1 MTASQNSK
9 QSPVNKPGQAG
20 NTGHAGPGTNTPP
33 AYQNILVIN
42 LMHIG
47 DLMLV
52 TPVLRTLR
60 TNYPQARITMLTDKG
75 LRELVEHNAHINEC
89 LLIEKHGKDDGI
101 AGLWCF
107 IRREIRPRHFDLVIN
122 LHRNERASAIAAFS
136 GAQRIVGYAKPGFAL
151 FFDKVLQN
159 PSVAHHVGRGPG
171 QLLPPFRY
179 VPGWKHQVTAHL
191 EVLTQAVGVTQID
204 DGGLEMWL
212 PPEREAE
219 AAALW
224 AQTFQPEDRVV
235 AFNIGASWPTKRWLD
250 SSFAAC
256 ADQLIARGYHVAF
269 FGGPMDREMVDAC
282 VAQMAEKDSAQLHI
296 FTGKVNLAVLAGL
309 LRRCCLM
316 LTTDSGPMHIGV
328 AMNVPIVTMFGAS
341 PVPGF
346 YPYDAKDVL
355 IRAPEPCHPCG
366 QHTCPRAGEENLA
379 CMKRISVATVMHYV
393 DELLTRFGAQPA
405 CKLPD
410 HYGEY
415 QCRIVDADFI
425 GE

>member
-1 MTASQNSK
+1 MTA
-9 QSPVNKPGQAG
+9 GR
-20 NTGHAGPGTNTPP
+20 T
-33 AYQNILVIN
+33 YQNILVIN

-60 TNYPQARITMLTDKG
+60 TCYPQARITMLTDKG

-101 AGLWCF
+101 AGLWRF

-136 GAQRIVGYAKPGFAL
+136 GAEHIVGYSKPGFSL
-151 FFDKVLQN
+151 LFDKVMQN
-159 PSVAHHVGRGPG
+159 PSVAHHIGHGPFH
-171 QLLPPFRY
+171 LLPPFRY

-191 EVLTQAVGVTQID
+191 EVLREGVGVAQID

-219 AAALW
+219 AKALW
-224 AQTFQPEDRVV
+224 EQTFQPGDRVV

-250 SSFAAC
+250 TSFAAC
-256 ADQLIARGYHVAF
+256 ADHLIERGYHVAF

-355 IRAPEPCHPCG
+355 IRSPEPCQPCG
-366 QHTCPRAGEENLA
+366 IHECPRAGEEKLA
-379 CMKRISVATVMHYV
+379 CMKKITVQTVMRYV
-393 DELLTRFGAQPA
+393 DELLTRFGSQPA
-405 CKLPD
+405 YKLPD
-410 HYGEY
+410 HYGAY
-415 QCRIVDADFI
+415 QCRVVDADI
-425 GE
+425 E

>member
-1 MTASQNSK
+1 MQN
-9 QSPVNKPGQAG
+9 
-20 NTGHAGPGTNTPP
+20 
-33 AYQNILVIN
+33 YQNILVIN
-42 LMHIG
+42 MMHIG

-75 LRELVEHNAHINEC
+75 LRELVEENKHIDEC
-89 LLIEKHGKDDGI
+89 LLIEKHGRDNGI
-101 AGLWCF
+101 AGLWRY

-136 GAQRIVGYAKPGFAL
+136 GAKRIVGYSKPFFSL
-151 FFDKVLQN
+151 WFDKVMQN
-159 PSVAHHVGRGPG
+159 PSVAHHIGHGPWH
-171 QLLPPFRY
+171 LFPPFRY

-191 EVLTQAVGVTQID
+191 EVLQQAVGVEKID

-212 PPEREAE
+212 PVAREAE
-219 AAALW
+219 AEQLW
-224 AQTFQPEDRVV
+224 ETEFAPEDKVI

-250 SSFAAC
+250 KYFAQC
-256 ADQLIARGYHVAF
+256 ADQLIARGYHIAF

-282 VAQMAEKDSAQLHI
+282 IAQMQAKDSGQLHI
-296 FTGKVNLAVLAGL
+296 FTGRVNLAVLAGL
-309 LRRCCLM
+309 LRRCCLF

-328 AMNVPIVTMFGAS
+328 AMNVPVVTMFGAS

-366 QHTCPRAGEENLA
+366 QHTCPRAGEDNLA
-379 CMKRISVATVMHYV
+379 CMKKITPETVMHYV
-393 DELLTRFGAQPA
+393 DELLAKYEGQPA
-405 CKLPD
+405 CELPP

-415 QCRIVDADFI
+415 QCRVVDVQ
-425 GE
+425 

>member
-1 MTASQNSK
+1 MKAVQD
-9 QSPVNKPGQAG
+9 
-20 NTGHAGPGTNTPP
+20 
-33 AYQNILVIN
+33 YQNILVIN

-60 TNYPQARITMLTDKG
+60 TNYPQARLTMLTDKG
-75 LRELVEHNAHINEC
+75 LRELVEYNEHIDAC

-101 AGLWCF
+101 VGLWRF

-136 GAQRIVGYAKPGFAL
+136 GARRIVGYAKPGFAL
-151 FFDKVLQN
+151 FFDQVMQN

-171 QLLPPFRY
+171 HLFPPFRY

-191 EVLTQAVGVTQID
+191 EVLQEAVGLQQID

-219 AAALW
+219 AQTLW
-224 AQTFQPEDRVV
+224 EQTFQPTDKVI

-256 ADQLIARGYHVAF
+256 ADQLIARGYHIAF
-269 FGGPMDREMVDAC
+269 FGGPMDRAMVEHC
-282 VAQMAEKDSAQLHI
+282 IVQMQAKDSAQLHI

-309 LRRCCLM
+309 LKRCCLM

-328 AMNVPIVTMFGAS
+328 AMHVPIVTMFGAS

-346 YPYDAKDVL
+346 YPYDARDVL
-355 IRAPEPCHPCG
+355 IKAPEPCHPCG
-366 QHTCPRAGEENLA
+366 QHTCPRAGADNLA
-379 CMKRISVATVMHYV
+379 CMKHISVATVMRYV
-393 DELLTRFGAQPA
+393 DELLTRFGSRPA
-405 CKLPD
+405 YELP
-410 HYGEY
+410 HPYGTY
-415 QCRIVDADFI
+415 QCRVVEAQLT